1 MKKASISA
9 LLLERYH
16 IGEVTPDEKLQV
28 EEALAKDDD
37 LAAALAKLS
46 LTNEKY
52 FQQYPKEKFFTD
64 EFNSRLKNT
73 GRFNLRR
80 RYKNPPLIWG
90 FCAAALILVIAF
102 PVLIFRNLDFRNQDF
117 RNQDFRNQ
125 DFRNHEQNEFSDR
138 MKGGSRSESSVIGIK
153 NDNNNSN
160 ELSVY
165 VRENLTEEVIRLS
178 DKSGVR
184 EGDTVQLVY
193 RVSSDKHGV
202 IFSVDGRSY
211 VTLHYPYNI
220 RQSTQLI
227 SGKNVPL
234 DEAYTLDDS
243 PDYEIFFFVT
253 SDNQMNVRYILD
265 IAGQLALQIKDKPE
279 EALQIGVNIF
289 KEYEVNMFTLIK
301 E

>member
-90 FCAAALILVIAF
+90 FCAAALILVITL
-102 PVLIFRNLDFRNQDF
+102 PVLIFRNHDFRNL
-117 RNQDFRNQ
+117 
-125 DFRNHEQNEFSDR
+125 EQNEFGDR